1 MFVPASSAAASVA
14 GSTSAATGYTGST
27 DDADPLKQNAPAAG
41 ATAAGATHSRSGL
54 RVAVL
59 HNSKLDSSARDGHA
73 PKDVLAEL
81 DNPVNVQNY
90 MAALRA
96 LGHTVHAFDGD
107 PNLPARLAEH
117 QIDLCFNTCEGRRGD
132 SREAQVPALL
142 EMLGMPY
149 SASKVLALAVTLDK
163 AMTKRVL
170 AYHNLPTPG
179 FQEFRDASEA
189 LSPILARRLAAGGA
203 LFVKPN
209 REGTGMGIY
218 GDALVRSEAAMR
230 ARVAYLI
237 EAYQQTALVEE
248 YVDGRDVTCGL
259 VGNLSPAGG
268 AEGLHLFPISEVD
281 HAVYPP
287 GTEPFYS
294 YTIKV
299 EMAELYHGFCPAPIP
314 DEIAAEVRRLTIET
328 FRVCG
333 CLDVARV
340 DFRLDTTHNLQPM
353 ILEINALPGLA
364 HNSDLTLCA
373 EAEGWTH
380 HQLIQAVFNAAAA
393 RYGLSGQTLPVSAAA
408 YGSAIAAP
416 ITSTL

>member
-1 MFVPASSAAASVA
+1 MSVPASPA
-14 GSTSAATGYTGST
+14 AATGASPVAST
-27 DDADPLKQNAPAAG
+27 SQDDADPLKQIAPEAGAAG
-41 ATAAGATHSRSGL
+41 ANPGL

-59 HNSKLDSSARDGHA
+59 HNSKLGAAPRDGHA

-90 MAALRA
+90 LAALRA
-96 LGHTVHAFDGD
+96 LGHTVLAFDGGPD
-107 PNLPARLAEH
+107 LPARLAEFAPD
-117 QIDLCFNTCEGRRGD
+117 ICFNTCEGVRGD
-132 SREAQVPALL
+132 SREAQVPAML
-142 EMLGMPY
+142 EMLGLPY
-149 SASKVLALAVTLDK
+149 TAGKVLALAVTLDK

-170 AYHNLPTPG
+170 AYHGLPTPG
-179 FQEFRDASEA
+179 FQEFRDPGEP
-189 LSPILARRLAAGGA
+189 LSPVLARRLAAGGA

-218 GDALVRSEAAMR
+218 GEALVRSEAAMR
-230 ARVAYLI
+230 ARVAYLL

-248 YVDGRDVTCGL
+248 YVEGRDVTCGL
-259 VGNLSPAGG
+259 VGNLSPTGG
-268 AEGLHLFPISEVD
+268 DEGLHLFPISEVD
-281 HAVYPP
+281 HAVYPA

-340 DFRLDTTHNLQPM
+340 DFRLDTTNNLQPM

-380 HQLIQAVFNAAAA
+380 HQLIQAVFTAAAA
-393 RYGLSGQTLPVSAAA
+393 RYGLAGTALPVAPAARA
-408 YGSAIAAP
+408 SVVAAP
-416 ITSTL
+416 ITQTL